1 MNYRTFVEKWDGD
14 RPLSVQVDWYVKEN
28 KLMPELIYNKPL
40 TLKGNEM
47 ANRLKKYMEALKIK
61 NTDDIND
68 SNAGTDRII

>member
-1 MNYRTFVEKWDGD
+1 
-14 RPLSVQVDWYVKEN
+14 
-28 KLMPELIYNKPL
+28 MPELIYNKPL